1 MSQFTSRVK
10 LQKLEIRRGGSNEQK
25 ISIKDQGSNYK
36 DILREQMTNCQVN
49 FINMCPRSS
58 KAEKSLYINYI
69 NNKHVYEKFS
79 PN

>member
-1 MSQFTSRVK
+1 MV
-10 LQKLEIRRGGSNEQK
+10 
-25 ISIKDQGSNYK
+25 QGSNSK
-36 DILREQMTNCQVN
+36 DILREQMINCQVN
-49 FINMCPRSS
+49 VINRCPKSS